1 MDQITLMAAFSSA
14 PVLGSMA
21 STADAAT
28 TVDVDFMVTVAS
40 AARGSEVETFTAAK
54 SSMAVASVAATFVG
68 TKAFMVAA
76 SEAVTA
82 ATMAATR
89 STAVA
94 AIAVVADPMVA
105 VDRMEADTGN

>member
-1 MDQITLMAAFSSA
+1 
-14 PVLGSMA
+14 
-21 STADAAT
+21 
-28 TVDVDFMVTVAS
+28 
-40 AARGSEVETFTAAK
+40 
-54 SSMAVASVAATFVG
+54 
-68 TKAFMVAA
+68 MVAA